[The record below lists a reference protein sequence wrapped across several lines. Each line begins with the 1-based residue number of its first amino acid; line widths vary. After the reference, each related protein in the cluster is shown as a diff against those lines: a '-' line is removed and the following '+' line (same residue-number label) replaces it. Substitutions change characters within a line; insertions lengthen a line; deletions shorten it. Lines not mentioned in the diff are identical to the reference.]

1 VPPGKGLTVTVTS
14 DIADEVIV
22 AEVLAAEEARIAA
35 IHAADWD
42 RVSDFLGSDLT
53 YTHMNGKLET
63 KAENLAAMQTAT
75 RSYKRSDL
83 KVRTFG
89 DIAVMNGGFEAT
101 MAPLPDGTPE
111 RKLIGRAIQVWAK
124 RDGAWRMIA
133 FQATAVP
140 DAKA

>member
-1 VPPGKGLTVTVTS
+1 VSVAS
-14 DIADEVIV
+14 DTADKVVV

-42 RVSDFLGSDLT
+42 LLSDFLGSDLT
-53 YTHMNGKLET
+53 YTHMNGKLEN
-63 KAENLAAMQTAT
+63 KAENLAALQAVS

-83 KVRTFG
+83 QVRTFG

-111 RKLIGRAIQVWAK
+111 RKLTGRAIQVWAK
-124 RDGAWRMIA
+124 RDGAWQMIA

-140 DAKA
+140 DA